1 MTLFKRSVLCVP
13 VIFLWAVFC
22 SSFASASGVS
32 SIEDDARKVADRLFT
47 AINNRDAEA
56 FGAVL
61 TRERD
66 PVFFF
71 FWGESVSGRDVL
83 VQWHKEWF
91 AEKGWSIPKP
101 RLVFS
106 AHSPDQVVLSYHV
119 LYKKSADREFSM
131 ISTMLLQ
138 KEQGDY
144 RVAAIQQTL
153 LQSPESD

>member
-1 MTLFKRSVLCVP
+1 MTTFNVLRIAFVA
-13 VIFLWAVFC
+13 LVF
-22 SSFASASGVS
+22 SLGSGVALAKDPMS
-32 SIEDDARKVADRLFT
+32 LEDDARKTANKLF
-47 AINNRDAEA
+47 AAVNNRDAEA
-56 FGAVL
+56 FGALL

-83 VQWHKEWF
+83 VAWHKEWF
-91 AEKGWSIPKP
+91 AEKGWSIPTP

-106 AHSPDQVVLSYHV
+106 AYSPDQVVLSYHV

-131 ISTMLLQ
+131 ISSVLLQ
-138 KEQGDY
+138 KEQGEY

-153 LQSPESD
+153 LQSPDSE